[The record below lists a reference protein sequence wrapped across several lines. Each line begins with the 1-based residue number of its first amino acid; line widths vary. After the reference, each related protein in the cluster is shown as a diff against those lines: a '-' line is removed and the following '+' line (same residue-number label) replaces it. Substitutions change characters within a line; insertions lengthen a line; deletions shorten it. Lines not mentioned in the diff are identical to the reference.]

1 MKNTT
6 ISKPA
11 RKFCHSW
18 DLYCCIDFTVDLEV
32 FEFLL
37 SRRLFVKSS
46 QSTFLTI
53 PASETWE
60 RDAPAEAGV
69 VRRRE
74 PDQRGRR
81 EAEARQ
87 RHLAADAQPSKRRL
101 SRSLPVIELERAQ
114 NVRARALKYSA
125 LSPWGF
131 AKYGC

>member
-1 MKNTT
+1 MQNTS
-6 ISKPA
+6 ISKPTK
-11 RKFCHSW
+11 KFCHSW
-18 DLYCCIDFTVDLEV
+18 DLYCCIDFAVDKRV
-32 FEFLL
+32 F
-37 SRRLFVKSS
+37 K
-46 QSTFLTI
+46 FLTI

-101 SRSLPVIELERAQ
+101 SRSRPVRELERAQ